1 MFFNTLLR
9 DCLLIFSIFGLAI
22 LQSWWKKK
30 NIQVLQDRVV
40 AEEVVEPEGVHE
52 PSEASN
58 DYDKLPDLNNMQ
70 QAMNIILE
78 KSEDNM
84 NEGDYLEV
92 ANKLKS
98 FYTDVKKL
106 ESLVRES
113 VPLYIRQDVIVE
125 NHLDYYQD
133 ISFKLSREEL
143 RTLMTGRIRERDIK
157 IIARV
162 KEYLKECCIE
172 LSNIRKYKKECWN
185 AIQAMHNGL
194 SKENLRIEH
203 KKSVEAEKKKFESIR
218 RQHEHL
224 YMLETRMG
232 HQI

>member
-1 MFFNTLLR
+1 MLLQFIVR
-9 DCLLIFSIFGLAI
+9 DCLIVSVMFGLLNLSI
-22 LQSWWKKK
+22 WLK
-30 NIQVLQDRVV
+30 NRKIVQERVV
-40 AEEVVEPEGVHE
+40 VDGEGHDVNVNEHVV
-52 PSEASN
+52 SEITN
-58 DYDKLPDLNNMQ
+58 DYDKLPDINNIQ
-70 QAMNIILE
+70 HSMNVILE
-78 KSEDNM
+78 KSEVSM
-84 NEGDYLEV
+84 NEGDYLDV
-92 ANKLKS
+92 ANKLMG
-98 FYTDVKKL
+98 FYINLKQL
-106 ESLVRES
+106 MSLVVKS

-232 HQI
+232 NQI